1 VLIALPQA
9 LAYMLNDPNLTNLI
23 LVCLSMVGEFVF
35 IKLIQQNQPQYDRYA
50 LSIEREDE
58 LYQVLSV
65 LKRLGQLM
73 IETDK

>member
-9 LAYMLNDPNLTNLI
+9 LAYMLNDPNPNQLMVFACQWSG
-23 LVCLSMVGEFVF
+23 VCF
-35 IKLIQQNQPQYDRYA
+35 IKLIQQNQPQYARSYA

-65 LKRLGQLM
+65 LKRLGQL
-73 IETDK
+73 DDRN